1 MNAPSDVQGPSGFLG
16 GTRRRADRLS
26 LRYRLPASYA
36 AVALLT
42 ALVLGGI
49 LLLVL
54 DRYYSQAE
62 QTYLDASADRA
73 VIGLSTLDWP
83 TLSTSGT
90 ADELLLAKE
99 RTQALALG
107 SQLRIEVVRSDGT
120 MVVDSGLPTSID
132 PSTWT
137 HLGQFGVPGG
147 SPREHEQGG
156 GAPGDAQ
163 GPPLGLP
170 SPVGRGLFAGED
182 AGDGARSSRSTERS
196 LTIGGQTVVS
206 VRFSDGPAYGAT
218 AIRTTLVGWLL
229 AGTAAVMLAAVL
241 GWFASRRLTK
251 PLLAITAASD
261 SMAAGDLTARTEVH
275 RADELGRLAESFN
288 VMAARVQQHVTA
300 LQRFVAD
307 AAHEIGTPLTAL
319 EADLD
324 LVDDRSEDG
333 EQRRL
338 VRRAMRQ
345 AQRLEGLSANLLQL
359 SRLDTGALAAPA
371 EPIDLGV
378 LVHHV
383 VDTVASRAE
392 QARIEL
398 VPDLSDTPVWVC
410 GYPERLISALGNLTD
425 NALKF
430 TPAGGTITIGLAV
443 DGGTARVWVS
453 DTGIGIPSG
462 DMEGLFGRFHRG
474 RNASAYPGNGLGLAI
489 VKATMDLH
497 GGSVQAESS
506 PAGSRFDLVLPLGVT
521 GP

>member
-1 MNAPSDVQGPSGFLG
+1 MPGQPRFLG
-16 GTRRRADRLS
+16 EAQRRADRIS
-26 LRYRLPASYA
+26 LRYRLPLSYA

-54 DRYYSQAE
+54 TRYYSQAE
-62 QTYLDASADRA
+62 QAYLDASADRA
-73 VIGLSTLDWP
+73 IIGLSTMDWP
-83 TLSTSGT
+83 TLSASGT
-90 ADELLLAKE
+90 AAEMLLAKE

-107 SQLRIEVVRSDGT
+107 SQLRIEVKRLDGS
-120 MVVDSGLPTSID
+120 VLVDSGLPTSID
-132 PSTWT
+132 PSKWT
-137 HLGQFGVPGG
+137 QMGPLRGLIGRQGTQGQNGGAGG
-147 SPREHEQGG
+147 SEQ
-156 GAPGDAQ
+156 A
-163 GPPLGLP
+163 PPLLVP
-170 SPVGRGLFAGED
+170 SPVGQGLFSGGDASAGV
-182 AGDGARSSRSTERS
+182 RSSRSTERP
-196 LTIGGQTVVS
+196 LTVAGRTVGS
-206 VRFSDGPAYGAT
+206 AWFSDGPAYGAT
-218 AIRTTLVGWLL
+218 VIRTTLTGWLL
-229 AGTAAVMLAAVL
+229 AATAAVLLAASL
-241 GWFASRRLTK
+241 GWFASRRLTR
-251 PLLAITAASD
+251 PLLAITTASD
-261 SMAAGDLTARTEVH
+261 RMAAGDLTARTEVH

-288 VMAARVQQHVTA
+288 VMAGRVQQHVTA

-324 LVDDRSEDG
+324 LVDDRSEND

-359 SRLDTGALAAPA
+359 SRLDTGAVPAPA
-371 EPIDLGV
+371 EPIDLGAV
-378 LVHHV
+378 VHHV
-383 VDTVASRAE
+383 ADTVASRAE

-398 VPDLSDTPVWVC
+398 VLDLIERPVWVR
-410 GYPERLISALGNLTD
+410 GYPERLTSVLGNLTD

-443 DGGTARVWVS
+443 DGGMARVWVS
-453 DTGIGIPSG
+453 DTGIGIPAG

-497 GGSVQAESS
+497 GGSVHAESS
-506 PAGSRFDLVLPLGVT
+506 PGGSQFDVVLPLAVAT
-521 GP
+521 P